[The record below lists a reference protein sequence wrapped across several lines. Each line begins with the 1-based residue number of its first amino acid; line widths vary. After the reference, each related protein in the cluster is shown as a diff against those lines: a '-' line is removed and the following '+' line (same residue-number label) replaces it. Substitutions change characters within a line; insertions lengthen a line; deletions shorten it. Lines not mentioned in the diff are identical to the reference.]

1 MRRHLFNPI
10 SVCAAAAAV
19 AAAAGG
25 DPSLSPAAWD
35 PADFARVAA
44 LNAAPPRAQPMAVG
58 AGGLVAGTSNALA
71 VYAGVFA
78 LQQGGTAMDACVATA
93 VAEAVLC
100 AGSYT
105 SLAGIAHVVYVDA
118 ATGAA
123 THYNGGWNTVRG
135 NAAAAVP
142 TAGVG
147 ATMLVPGFWAAL
159 GSAAADHAAFSLATL
174 VEPARYFAAAGF
186 PVYPELAALIV
197 DYNATLSRTPA
208 GAALFVNPTTGRP
221 YAVGDNF
228 TQPAVAAFLAAVQAR
243 GPAEAYNG
251 TFAADMVALLRGW
264 GSNVTAADLAAY
276 APIVQPARAV
286 TYGGG
291 GNGRPGATV
300 YSTAAPELG
309 GLSLAEALLLMTAAG
324 FPSGA
329 MQPYPVNGTALFW
342 LIQIS
347 RWTALCSDVASCPGG
362 VAALERTFPPFAFD
376 AAARANPTRAGA
388 VWAFMSSPG
397 GTAAIAAGFDAIFNG
412 RGAWHTRG
420 PHHSDGVVA
429 VDAAGNTCS
438 LVHTINASPWGTGLF
453 AQGVAL
459 SNAALTQLA
468 PLAAT
473 APGARLTGPIAP
485 VVVSAPGSGSAPT
498 AAAVSVGAS
507 LHEVTLQILNLHL
520 DYAQPANLSVLVPK
534 FLLPAVNAT
543 SGGYPAAT
551 IIPADAFAP
560 DVVAAV
566 QALGQPVA
574 LAGTTQVLNNMGFP
588 VMATMAA
595 ASFTE
600 GEGPNSAPPQQLQ
613 QGYSTQ
619 YLNGYAG
626 CVAPAAASAA
636 ATLRPAG
643 E

>member
-1 MRRHLFNPI
+1 M
-10 SVCAAAAAV
+10 
-19 AAAAGG
+19 
-25 DPSLSPAAWD
+25 
-35 PADFARVAA
+35 AA
-44 LNAAPPRAQPMAVG
+44 LNAAPPRAQPMAAG

-78 LQQGGTAMDACVATA
+78 LRQGGTAMDACVATA

-147 ATMLVPGFWAAL
+147 AAMLVPGFWAAL
-159 GSAAADHAAFSLATL
+159 GAAAADHAAFSLATL

-186 PVYPELAALIV
+186 AVYPELASLIV
-197 DYNATLSRTPA
+197 DFNATLSRTPD
-208 GAALFVNPTTGRP
+208 GAALFVNPATGRP

-228 TQPAVAAFLAAVQAR
+228 TQPGVAAFLAAVQAR

-264 GSNVTAADLAAY
+264 GSNITGADLAAY

-286 TYGGG
+286 SYGAGT
-291 GNGRPGATV
+291 GRPGATV
-300 YSTAAPELG
+300 HTTAAPELG

-329 MQPYPVNGTALFW
+329 MQPYPINGTALFW

-347 RWTALCSDVASCPGG
+347 RWAALSSDVAACPGG

-376 AAARANPTRAGA
+376 AAARADPARAGA
-388 VWAFMSSPG
+388 VWAFMSAPG

-485 VVVSAPGSGSAPT
+485 VVVSAAGGGSAPT

-507 LHEVTLQILNLHL
+507 LHEVTLQMLNLHL
-520 DYAQPANLSVLVPK
+520 DYGQPSNLSVLVPK

-551 IIPADAFAP
+551 IIPSDAFAP

-574 LAGTTQVLNNMGFP
+574 LAGTTQALDNMGFP

-600 GEGPNSAPPQQLQ
+600 GEGRGSASPLQQLQ
-613 QGYSTQ
+613 LQGYSTQ

-636 ATLRPAG
+636 ATLQPA
-643 E
+643 ESEAMPVAALR